1 MAKCDLC
8 EKEVRAADLVELR
21 AVYMTNQVKDVCSEC
36 QRQLNNLVRD
46 AHGCMARMIR
56 LRIVRMKNRNAVTA
70 SRRRREINLK
80 ARIALMLFDLLVL
93 AVCLVLIAVINQ
105 VV

>member
-1 MAKCDLC
+1 MAKCGLC
-8 EKEVRAADLVELR
+8 EKEVRAADLAELR
-21 AVYMTNQVKDVCSEC
+21 AVYMTKQVKDVCSAC

-70 SRRRREINLK
+70 SRRREINFK